1 LSRIDHK
8 KEKKL
13 KISSEKSIFQ
23 NQFLKLSQVNAK
35 VNGVAKQF
43 FVTNYGRRSAMI
55 LHRNNS
61 ILLVN
66 QFRHLINR
74 SSWEIPGGR
83 VEDSE
88 SPESGAIRECLE
100 ETGILTQNPKLL
112 INYEQGLD
120 SLHNPTYVYH
130 SDTFELSK
138 KFEPNIAEVEKY
150 DWIKISDSIE
160 MIEKKEIL
168 DSLTIISILS
178 FNLFYLKNGIQ
189 K

>member
-1 LSRIDHK
+1 MSSINQ
-8 KEKKL
+8 EKNIE
-13 KISSEKSIFQ
+13 ISSEKSIFQ
-23 NQFLKLSQVNAK
+23 NQYLKLSQVDTK
-35 VNGVAKQF
+35 VNGIEKQY
-43 FVTNYGRRSAMI
+43 FVTSYGKRAAMI
-55 LHRNNS
+55 LHKDNS

-88 SPESGAIRECLE
+88 SPASGAVRECLE
-100 ETGILTQNPKLL
+100 ETGLLALNAKLL

-120 SLHNPTYVYH
+120 SLHNPTYVYE
-130 SDTFELSK
+130 SNTFEISN
-138 KFEPNIAEVEKY
+138 KFEPNDYEVEKY

-160 MIEKKEIL
+160 MIKSKEIL

-178 FNLFYLKNGIQ
+178 FNLFYLKNGIIL
-189 K
+189 

>member
-8 KEKKL
+8 KEKEL
-13 KISSEKSIFQ
+13 KISSEKSIFE
-23 NQFLKLSQVNAK
+23 NQYLKLSQVDAK
-35 VNGVAKQF
+35 VNGIAKQF
-43 FVTNYGRRSAMI
+43 FVTNYGIRAAII

-66 QFRHLINR
+66 QFRHLVNR

-100 ETGILTQNPKLL
+100 ETGMLAHNPKLL

-130 SDTFELSK
+130 SNTFELSE
-138 KFEPNIAEVEKY
+138 KFKPNIAEVEKY

-160 MIEKKEIL
+160 MIKSKEIL

-178 FNLFYLKNGIQ
+178 FNLFYLKSGI
-189 K
+189 

>member
-1 LSRIDHK
+1 MSRIDHE

-13 KISSEKSIFQ
+13 EISLEKLIFQ
-23 NQFLKLSQVNAK
+23 NQYLKLSQVDAK
-35 VNGVAKQF
+35 VNGIAKQF
-43 FVTNYGRRSAMI
+43 FVTNYGRRAAMI

-100 ETGILTQNPKLL
+100 ETGILAENVKLL

-120 SLHNPTYVYH
+120 SLHNPTYVYE
-130 SDTFELSK
+130 SNTFELSN
-138 KFEPNIAEVEKY
+138 KFKPNVTEVEKY
-150 DWIKISDSIE
+150 NWIKISDSIE
-160 MIEKKEIL
+160 MIRTKEIL

-178 FNLFYLKNGIQ
+178 FNLFYLKNGIL
-189 K
+189 

>member
-1 LSRIDHK
+1 MSRINHK
-8 KEKKL
+8 NENNL
-13 KISSEKSIFQ
+13 EISSEKSIFQ
-23 NQFLKLSQVNAK
+23 NQYLKLSQVDTK
-35 VNGVAKQF
+35 VNGIAKQF

-74 SSWEIPGGR
+74 SSWEVPGGR

-100 ETGILTQNPKLL
+100 ESGILAQNPKLL
-112 INYEQGLD
+112 INYEEGLD

-130 SDTFELSK
+130 SNTFELSK
-138 KFEPNIAEVEKY
+138 KFEPNIAEVEKF
-150 DWIKISDSIE
+150 DWIEIADCIE
-160 MIEKKEIL
+160 MIKTKEIL

-178 FNLFYLKNGIQ
+178 FNLFCLKNGIQ